1 LVRAAPQSTT
11 SPNALTHSAGRNV
24 KVLAALT
31 LARAGEAA
39 KAEAIATELEADYP
53 KNTVL
58 MLFRLPSIKAAIA
71 LARNDPSS
79 ALTFLEPARRSELGQ
94 PTPSGFAP
102 LYPVYLR
109 GQAYLMLH
117 NGPAATAEFHKILD
131 NPGIVLNFPLGALA
145 RLQLARAATLG
156 VDRTAARDAYGEFL
170 ASWKD
175 ADSDVPVLIAARA
188 ELAQLLDQKA
198 ARFDAARR

>member
-1 LVRAAPQSTT
+1 
-11 SPNALTHSAGRNV
+11 
-24 KVLAALT
+24 
-31 LARAGEAA
+31 
-39 KAEAIATELEADYP
+39 
-53 KNTVL
+53 
-58 MLFRLPSIKAAIA
+58 
-71 LARNDPSS
+71 
-79 ALTFLEPARRSELGQ
+79 
-94 PTPSGFAP
+94 
-102 LYPVYLR
+102 
-109 GQAYLMLH
+109 MLH

-145 RLQLARAATLG
+145 RLQLARAAKLG

-188 ELAQLLDQKA
+188 ELAQLLDQQA

>member
-1 LVRAAPQSTT
+1 
-11 SPNALTHSAGRNV
+11 
-24 KVLAALT
+24 
-31 LARAGEAA
+31 
-39 KAEAIATELEADYP
+39 
-53 KNTVL
+53 
-58 MLFRLPSIKAAIA
+58 
-71 LARNDPSS
+71 
-79 ALTFLEPARRSELGQ
+79 LGQ

-102 LYPVYLR
+102 LYPAYLR

-170 ASWKD
+170 ALWKD
-175 ADSDVPVLIAARA
+175 ADSDLPVLIAAKA
-188 ELAQLLDQKA
+188 ELARLLNQNATHFA
-198 ARFDAARR
+198 AEGSPRAMR